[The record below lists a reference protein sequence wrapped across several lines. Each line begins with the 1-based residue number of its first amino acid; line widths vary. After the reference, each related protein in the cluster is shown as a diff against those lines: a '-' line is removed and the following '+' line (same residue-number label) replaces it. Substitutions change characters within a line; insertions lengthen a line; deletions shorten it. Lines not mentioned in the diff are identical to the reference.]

1 MPTKPISNSALRD
14 ATAHS
19 QNVISDS
26 KDSLQVMKLLQLTLI
41 FSLTIS
47 LAYSAD
53 VQRIPIMDITR
64 TVEIGTET
72 IDQINRAADTIPPD
86 GTYRYDI
93 AFAEWD
99 GKTMNEKVTVEIKGD
114 SVKVIYEGDGQLSGV
129 KKGEVLDEGIL
140 KKHKSG
146 QWIITHIESD
156 VEIDEIGGCTGG
168 PAIIDLEG
176 KKFWMC

>member
-1 MPTKPISNSALRD
+1 VLTHATTYSPT
-14 ATAHS
+14 
-19 QNVISDS
+19 VISDS
-26 KDSLQVMKLLQLTLI
+26 KHSVQAMKLLQLTLI
-41 FSLTIS
+41 FTLTIY

-53 VQRIPIMDITR
+53 VQNIPTVDITR
-64 TVEIGTET
+64 TVEVGTET
-72 IDQINRAADTIPPD
+72 FDQINRAADTIPPD

-99 GKTMNEKVTVEIKGD
+99 GKTMNEKVAVEIKGD
-114 SVKVIYEGDGQLSGV
+114 SVKVIYEGDGQLSGI

-146 QWIITHIESD
+146 PWIITHTESD
-156 VEIDEIGGCTGG
+156 VELDEIGGCTGG

-176 KKFWMC
+176 KKYWMC